1 MSHVPSRYRIV
12 ERRVTRRWP
21 LVVAVAAA
29 WSLSLGLAWHWAGV
43 RAVPSLAD
51 TTRRMRDAERQLA
64 SQQSRLQE
72 LSQREATLSVS
83 DRISREANGDLQG
96 TLAERDEEISAL
108 RADVAFYERLV
119 GPTQQRKGLNVFSSE
134 FIAGAGAAWHYQ
146 IVLTQNLNRGAISQ
160 GQMRFV
166 IEGVRA
172 GKLATINWNELHQQ
186 PSAPGQTYSF
196 RYFQTLDGR
205 VMLPRDFT
213 PQRVR
218 VVLDNEGVAVEQAFD
233 WKTANT

>member
-1 MSHVPSRYRIV
+1 MSQAPSRYRIV
-12 ERRVTRRWP
+12 PRRTTSRWP
-21 LVVAVAAA
+21 LAAA
-29 WSLSLGLAWHWAGV
+29 VTVAWLLSLGLAWHWAGV
-43 RAVPSLAD
+43 RAAPALAD
-51 TTRRMRDAERQLA
+51 TTGRMRAAEQQLA
-64 SQQSRLQE
+64 LQRSRLQE
-72 LSQREATLSVS
+72 LSQRETTLSVS
-83 DRISREANGDLQG
+83 DKISREANGDLQG

-146 IVLTQNLNRGAISQ
+146 IVLTQNLNRGAISE

>member
-1 MSHVPSRYRIV
+1 MSHAPSRYRIV
-12 ERRVTRRWP
+12 QRRTSSRWP
-21 LVVAVAAA
+21 VAAAVAAA
-29 WSLSLGLAWHWAGV
+29 WLFSLGLAWHWAGV
-43 RAVPSLAD
+43 RAAPALAD
-51 TTRRMRDAERQLA
+51 TTGRMRAAEQQLA
-64 SQQSRLQE
+64 SQRSRLQE
-72 LSQREATLSVS
+72 LSQRETTLSVS
-83 DRISREANGDLQG
+83 DRISREANGDLQD
-96 TLAERDEEISAL
+96 TLAEREEEISAL

-134 FIAGAGAAWHYQ
+134 FIAGAGAAWHYR

-186 PSAPGQTYSF
+186 PSVPGQTYSF

>member
-1 MSHVPSRYRIV
+1 MTHPASRYRIV
-12 ERRVTRRWP
+12 PRQATRRWP
-21 LVVAVAAA
+21 WAVAATGA
-29 WSLSLGLAWHWAGV
+29 WLLSLGLAWHWAGT
-43 RAVPSLAD
+43 RAAPTLAE
-51 TTRRMRDAERQLA
+51 TTRRMHHAERQLA
-64 SQQSRLQE
+64 SQQARLQE
-72 LSQREATLSVS
+72 LSQRETTLSLS

-134 FIAGAGAAWHYQ
+134 FSSGADAAWHYQ

-160 GQMRFV
+160 GRMRFV
-166 IEGVRA
+166 VEGVRA

-186 PSAPGQTYSF
+186 PSTPGQNYSF